1 MNIPKPLIA
10 EIVRQQNLMG
20 WPDTV
25 PAYAEVPD
33 ARGQIHL
40 CHYEDLTIALCEQ
53 LTEHHHRK
61 SLKAIQRYLA
71 TGSVHSLRTAGK
83 NIVYARLY
91 RCRYIQLTGKT
102 DSTEDDMPLPLHK
115 TGKSP

>member
-1 MNIPKPLIA
+1 MDVPPELIA
-10 EIVRQQNLMG
+10 EVIRQQERMG
-20 WPDTV
+20 WPEWV

-33 ARGQIHL
+33 SKGKYHVYRHQ
-40 CHYEDLTIALCEQ
+40 DLTVALCEQ

-61 SLKAIQRYLA
+61 SLKAIARWQK
-71 TGSVHSLRTAGK
+71 TGSIHSLRTAGK

-102 DSTEDDMPLPLHK
+102 DSTEADMPLPLIRK
-115 TGKSP
+115 GKRQ